1 MLWVNG
7 PSYSAELFTSQWRFL
22 SYIISAV
29 PTYDFVFALVLY
41 LNRTFTGIHLC
52 CGILSMVILPFYF
65 ILPESPRW
73 LAQNDREDESLQ
85 VLIKWAKINGRFVT
99 YSPQ

>member
-1 MLWVNG
+1 MIWVNVS
-7 PSYSAELFTSQWRFL
+7 SYSTELFTSEWRFV
-22 SYIISAV
+22 SYIISAI
-29 PTYDFVFALVLY
+29 PTSEFVFALVLY
-41 LNRTFTGIHLC
+41 LNRTFTGIHLY

-85 VLIKWAKINGRFVT
+85 VLIKWARINGRFVT
-99 YSPQ
+99 W